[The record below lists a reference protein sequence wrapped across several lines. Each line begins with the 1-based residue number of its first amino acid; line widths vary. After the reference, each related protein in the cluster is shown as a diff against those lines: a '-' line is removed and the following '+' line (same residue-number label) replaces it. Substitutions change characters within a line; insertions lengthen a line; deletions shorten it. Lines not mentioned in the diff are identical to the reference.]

1 MTRGIV
7 NRARVGATAL
17 AVALLAG
24 TTVPA
29 AAAAQG
35 RPALQAAM
43 QAIVDSGFTGVQLRV
58 RDRRGDW
65 TGSAGV
71 RELGAAAKPPT
82 GGRFRIGSTT
92 KTFTSVVVLRL
103 VAEGKLGLDAPVA
116 GYLPE
121 LGFDPRLTVRM
132 LLQHTSGLFN
142 YTGEYYDDGTVAPG
156 IAWSGQEW
164 VDNRFRTYRP
174 QELVRYSLARPP
186 RFAPGAGWSYA
197 NTNYVVARLLI
208 EKVTGRSYADELQ
221 RQILRPLGLRD
232 TVVPGTS
239 PEIPGPHAHAYYR
252 YSDAGQEK
260 TVDISRQN
268 PSWISSAGEMIS
280 TTGDLATFY
289 SALLGGR
296 LLPAPL
302 LAEMLKTHPT
312 PDPTS
317 DYGLGVFELHAD
329 ANCSGNVLFTHNGSV
344 QGYGTLVYSAP
355 DGARTMV
362 ASITYVDTGIA
373 PTEAYQNAVR
383 RLLAEVFCAGRQV
396 DEPR

>member
-7 NRARVGATAL
+7 NRARVGVTAL
-17 AVALLAG
+17 VVALLAG
-24 TTVPA
+24 TTVQV
-29 AAAAQG
+29 AAAAQD
-35 RPALQAAM
+35 RPELRAAM

-65 TGSAGV
+65 AGSAGV
-71 RELGAAAKPPT
+71 RELDGAAKPPT
-82 GGRFRIGSTT
+82 NGRFRIGSTT
-92 KTFTSVVVLRL
+92 KTFTAAVALRL
-103 VAEGKLGLDAPVA
+103 VAEGKLGLDASVA
-116 GYLPE
+116 GYLPAF
-121 LGFDPRLTVRM
+121 GFDPRITVRM

-156 IAWSGQEW
+156 IPWSGKEW
-164 VDNRFRTYRP
+164 VDNRFHTYRP
-174 QELVRYSLARPP
+174 QELVRYSLSRPP

-208 EKVTGRSYADELQ
+208 EKVAGRSYADEVQ

-239 PEIPGPHAHAYYR
+239 SEIPGPHAHAYYR
-252 YSDAGQEK
+252 YSDVGQEK

-302 LAEMLKTHPT
+302 LAEMLKPHPT

-344 QGYGTLVYSAP
+344 QGYGTLVYSTP
-355 DGARTMV
+355 DGARTMT
-362 ASITYVDTGIA
+362 ASITYVDTRIA
-373 PTEAYQNAVR
+373 PTEAYQNAVG